1 MTGESPRLPPGL
13 TPYDEADDLYQHAP
27 CGYLTTDADG
37 RILSANATLARWL
50 GRTTAELASMTFAE
64 LLTPGGR
71 IYHETHFA
79 PSLRMHGEV
88 REIAVEL
95 RRSDAGRLPVLV
107 NATLDRHGD
116 GSVRAVRI
124 AVFDA
129 TERRSYEREL
139 LLAKERAE
147 ASEERAQTL
156 ARTLQETL
164 IPPIPPHVPGLEVA
178 AVYRP
183 AGDGTEVG
191 GDFYDVFSLGQDDW
205 MVVLGDVRG
214 KGPEAAVVTALVR
227 YTLRALAV
235 TTRRPCLLL
244 EQVNETLLQHSSDRF
259 CTAVLVRLR
268 RREDGWRA
276 QIGVAGHP
284 APLLLRV
291 DDRTRQLD
299 LLGPLLGVL
308 EDVAYTDR
316 EVFLGA
322 GDTLVLYTDGVTE
335 ASGPLGFF
343 GDERLLRA
351 IDSGRSSSPR
361 EVVDNLLGEVL
372 DFQHG
377 IARDDIAVLALGVP
391 GPH

>member
-1 MTGESPRLPPGL
+1 MSGESPGRPPGL
-13 TPYDEADDLYQHAP
+13 TPGDEADELYDHAP

-37 RILSANATLARWL
+37 RILRANATLARWL
-50 GRTTAELASMTFAE
+50 GRTTDELSSMTFVE

-95 RRSDAGRLPVLV
+95 RRSDTARLPVLV

-147 ASEERAQTL
+147 ASEARAQTL

-164 IPPIPPHVPGLEVA
+164 IPPIPPHVPGLDVA
-178 AVYRP
+178 AAYRP

-191 GDFYDVFSLGQDDW
+191 GDFYDVFSLAEDDW

-227 YTLRALAV
+227 YTVRALAV
-235 TTRRPCLLL
+235 GTRRPCLLL
-244 EQVNETLLQHSSDRF
+244 EQVNQTLLQHSSDRF

-276 QIGVAGHP
+276 EIGVAGHP

-291 DDRTRQLD
+291 DDRARQLD

-308 EDVAYTDR
+308 DDATWTDR
-316 EVFLGA
+316 EIFLGA
-322 GDTLVLYTDGVTE
+322 GDTLVLFTDGVTE
-335 ASGPLGFF
+335 ATGPLGFF
-343 GDERLLRA
+343 GDDRLLRVA
-351 IDSGRSSSPR
+351 DAAASSRPR
-361 EVVDNLLGEVL
+361 QVVDDVLGEVL
-372 DFQHG
+372 DFQQG
-377 IARDDIAVLALGVP
+377 DARDDIALLALGVP
-391 GPH
+391 TH